1 MKWMGRI
8 AAVAAMAG
16 MGMHA
21 AAGADIEPS
30 PTPIVDFQPEQ
41 TGVLFGLPPGSGY
54 GQTVGIIGWAAQ
66 GELGIDLEDLKGWFL
81 FNQLPIPSFEVVLVA
96 GQTNTDPSGELLM
109 DGRIIGTYV
118 PEAKIRYYLTVG
130 SGEGIAEAI
139 RQAIADGCDVLSCS
153 FGASIG
159 PWKSDWSDEEVESI
173 NAALEEAARAGVTAC
188 IASGDS
194 GGGRVAFPAASPWA
208 LAVGGVMVPKASGQ
222 LQVFWNYPPDPATA
236 HFPWLASGGGVVPG
250 PVPWWQAKVRP
261 VSFPIN
267 GKRVTGRGVPDVAAM
282 AMGNN
287 GWMGTSACA
296 PFWAALI
303 ARINAALGR
312 NVGFINPIIYSIGP
326 GSPAFHDITVGNN
339 IPPEE
344 FDPPF
349 GYEAG
354 PGWDACTGWG
364 APNGIELLNVFRRAF
379 FGPPPSVEVRKRQR
393 IGSRGQRVR
402 LRGTTSGQFEVV
414 SLSVEAHGR
423 AIAIAGSPAS
433 WKANIPLR
441 RGTNR
446 IQLRAVD
453 VAGKPSSVKTVV
465 VRRK

>member
-8 AAVAAMAG
+8 AAVAAM
-16 MGMHA
+16 MWTGMHA

-81 FNQLPIPSFEVVLVA
+81 FHQLPIPSFTVVLVA

-139 RQAIADGCDVLSCS
+139 GQAVADGCDVLSCS
-153 FGASIG
+153 FGAAQG
-159 PWKSDWSDEEVESI
+159 PWEHWWADEDVELI
-173 NAALEEAARAGVTAC
+173 NTALKEAGEAGVTVC

-194 GGGRVAFPAASPWA
+194 GGGRVAFPAASPYA
-208 LAVGGVMVPKASGQ
+208 LAVGGVMVPKSSGL

-236 HFPWLASGGGVVPG
+236 HFPWLASGGGVLPG

-261 VSFPIN
+261 LSFPIN
-267 GKRVTGRGVPDVAAM
+267 GVRRTGRGVPDVAAM

-303 ARINAALGR
+303 ARINAELGR

-339 IPPEE
+339 IPPSE
-344 FDPPF
+344 FFPSY

-364 APNGIELLNVFRRAF
+364 APNGIELLNMFRRAF
-379 FGPPPSVEVRKRQR
+379 FGPNPTIDVRRRQR
-393 IGSRGQRVR
+393 LGARGQRLR
-402 LRGTTSGQFEVV
+402 LRGTASGEFEVV
-414 SLSVEAHGR
+414 SISVEADGR
-423 AIAIAGSPAS
+423 AIRTSGSPNA
-433 WKANIPLR
+433 WTAVIRLR
-441 RGTNR
+441 RGGNR
-446 IQLRAVD
+446 IHLQAVD
-453 VAGKPSSVKTVV
+453 VAGKRSDLRTVV
-465 VRRK
+465 VRRR